1 MGSGNKL
8 CVLLVFDF
16 HVGGFV
22 AEVLVG
28 GVKSVL
34 LDLLFGM
41 ILVGRKKPRGQLNQ
55 RPSGAVGICHG
66 HA

>member
-1 MGSGNKL
+1 M
-8 CVLLVFDF
+8 LVAF
-16 HVGGFV
+16 GGFV

-28 GVKSVL
+28 VKSVL
-34 LDLLFGM
+34 LDLFGM

-55 RPSGAVGICHG
+55 RPSGAVGISHG